1 MRIHFIAIGGA
12 AMHNLA
18 MAVATKAGYIVT
30 GSDDEIFD
38 PARTHLQEAGLL
50 PEEMGWHPEKIT
62 SDIDA
67 IILGMHAREDNPEL
81 VRARELGI
89 KIYSFPEYLYEQT
102 KDKIRIV
109 VGGSHGKTSTTSMIL
124 YVLQHLGIEAD
135 YMVGAQIEGFERM
148 VRLSDTAKYA
158 VFEGDEYLTSPLD
171 LRSKFLWYHPHV
183 AILTGIAWDHI
194 NVFPTFEGY
203 VDTFRKFVDGI
214 EENGTFIYYKHDANL
229 CEIASQARPDI
240 QLVPYEAYNN
250 STPSYTTPHNAT
262 PFKIFG
268 RHNMENLQAAALAC
282 QQIGVKLEDFYREIS
297 TFTGASNRLELIDEI
312 GTNVAYKDFA
322 HSPSK
327 LRATVNAVRERY
339 PEKQLVAAME
349 LHTFSSLMADFL
361 PQYEGCMAQADV
373 ALVYFNPKVIE
384 HKRLTPITAEEVR
397 KAFGT
402 ENVEVFTDSQL
413 LQERLRSLTYDN
425 TALLM
430 MTSGT
435 FDGVN
440 IPEFAK
446 ELISSNKV
454 NSKKKQA
461 KLPYTHC
468 LNCGAELQ
476 GKYCHVCGQ
485 EATSK
490 TPTVGAFLVEYANH
504 AFIWDSNFFKTLW
517 NLISRPGYLTKE
529 FIAGKFASHEHPLKL
544 NMFLLFVL
552 ITLFVFFAGT
562 EKMSN
567 SVHNLTH
574 SESVRPGIQLEF
586 LIKNGYTERINESPR
601 DTVHLLAPLFL
612 VERYPEVLSNIET
625 IEDTDG
631 KGLDK
636 WIAVLPH
643 VLIEDSIVMLDES
656 GYYRFNQQ
664 SKAGENEL
672 KMVNTVWSE
681 MVKLIAKYF
690 PLLILFT
697 APFLAIALGIVQRK
711 SRIPRIHHFIFALH
725 YTAFLELLM
734 ICIFLLHLT
743 LSPPMEWLQWVMIIG
758 SCVYLTIAFR
768 NVYGTTTWTMAALK
782 ALFTSVVY
790 VLIGMAI
797 FFVIFIVACFITANN
812 AMIS

>member
-18 MAVATKAGYIVT
+18 MAVATKAGYVVT

-124 YVLQHLGIEAD
+124 YVLQRLGIEAD

-194 NVFPTFEGY
+194 NVFPTFDGY

-214 EENGTFIYYKHDANL
+214 EENGTFIYYKHDTNL

-240 QLVPYEAYNN
+240 KQLPYEAYQGDVDM
-250 STPSYTTPHNAT
+250 
-262 PFKIFG
+262 KIFG
-268 RHNMENLQAAALAC
+268 KHNMENLQAAALAC
-282 QQIGVKLEDFYREIS
+282 EQIGVKSEDFYRTIA

-361 PQYEGCMAQADV
+361 PQYDGCMAQADV

-413 LQERLRSLTYDN
+413 LQERLRSLTYEN

-440 IPEFAK
+440 IPEFAR
-446 ELISSNKV
+446 ELISSNKD
-454 NSKKKQA
+454 NSKKKHS

-504 AFIWDSNFFKTLW
+504 AFIWDSNFLKTIW
-517 NLISRPGYLTKE
+517 NLIRRPGHLTKE

-562 EKMSN
+562 EKMNN

-574 SESVRPGIQLEF
+574 NEAVVAGVQIEF
-586 LIKNGYTERINESPR
+586 MIDKGELDTTLLSPE
-601 DTVHLLAPLFL
+601 DTVLLLAPLFFADQHPGFI
-612 VERYPEVLSNIET
+612 RCI
-625 IEDTDG
+625 DTLEYTND

-636 WIAVLPH
+636 WIAVVPH
-643 VLIEDSIVMLDES
+643 TFIEDSIIVEYES
-656 GYYRFNQQ
+656 GCYRFNQ
-664 SKAGENEL
+664 EL
-672 KMVNTVWSE
+672 KAAQKELMIINSIGQKMVDI
-681 MVKLIAKYF
+681 IARYF
-690 PLLILFT
+690 PLLVLFT
-697 APFLAIALGIVQRK
+697 APFLAMSLRFVQRK

-725 YTAFLELLM
+725 YTAFLEVIM

-743 LSPPMEWLQWVMIIG
+743 LSPPMWLLECIMVIG
-758 SCVYLTIAFR
+758 SCLYLTIAFR
-768 NVYGTTTWTMAALK
+768 NVYGTSTWTKAMLK

-790 VLIGMAI
+790 VLIGLGVFLGILIVA
-797 FFVIFIVACFITANN
+797 FFVAINN
-812 AMIS
+812 ASIS